1 MSGERGRERE
11 REGERGRER
20 EREGERGRAGERGRE
35 REREGES
42 VFDVVMCCFFVPNN
56 IVATH
61 NRSGFVSGL
70 LVRVCVV
77 KYHPYATPGDC
88 PDKCHVCR

>member
-1 MSGERGRERE
+1 M
-11 REGERGRER
+11 
-20 EREGERGRAGERGRE
+20 
-35 REREGES
+35 
-42 VFDVVMCCFFVPNN
+42 FDVVMCCFFVPNN

-61 NRSGFVSGL
+61 NRSGFVLGL
-70 LVRVCVV
+70 LVSVFVV

>member
-1 MSGERGRERE
+1 M
-11 REGERGRER
+11 
-20 EREGERGRAGERGRE
+20 RE

-61 NRSGFVSGL
+61 KGS
-70 LVRVCVV
+70 
-77 KYHPYATPGDC
+77 
-88 PDKCHVCR
+88 